1 MSSNWGRSLAHVKP
15 PTTFATVQVRDIG
28 LRSFSMAPG
37 GHTLRTGVTME
48 DLSRDGIC
56 PSLTDNWSQFR
67 CKLLFKILFGMLSGP
82 LLNSDITILNFS
94 SHEDASK
101 IADQSYGVSY
111 RPNARHALSR
121 ISRVIKG
128 SAGGGSRSA
137 R

>member
-1 MSSNWGRSLAHVKP
+1 MQTP
-15 PTTFATVQVRDIG
+15 
-28 LRSFSMAPG
+28 
-37 GHTLRTGVTME
+37 
-48 DLSRDGIC
+48 
-56 PSLTDNWSQFR
+56 
-67 CKLLFKILFGMLSGP
+67 FKILFGVLSGP

-94 SHEDASK
+94 SHEDAPK

-128 SAGGGSRSA
+128 SAAGGSRSA